1 MDQHADVESRRR
13 TARVLANAA
22 EAELAELWEAWPD
35 RPQVQYLRGPEA
47 GLVMVQGRTGGTGDR
62 FNLGEATVT
71 RATVVVRS
79 DAAGDPDEAV
89 GTAYVLGSHPDHA
102 GLAAIFDA
110 MLASGRRDRVLAEVI
125 EPLERAQAERDA
137 LARAEARSTVVDFFT
152 VSREND
158 GARENSGPDE
168 EDDE

>member
-1 MDQHADVESRRR
+1 MSDDIAERRR
-13 TARVLANAA
+13 TARVLA
-22 EAELAELWEAWPD
+22 LAPEDALARLWEAWPD
-35 RPQVQYLRGPEA
+35 RPEVEYLRGPES
-47 GLVMVQGRTGGTGDR
+47 GLVMVQGRIGGTGDR
-62 FNLGEATVT
+62 FHLGEATVT

-79 DAAGDPDEAV
+79 HAAEPDEAV

-110 MLASGRRDRVLAEVI
+110 LLASDRRERVMAEVI

-137 LARAEARSTVVDFFT
+137 RDRAAARSTVVDFFT
-152 VSREND
+152 V
-158 GARENSGPDE
+158 ARENSGPDG